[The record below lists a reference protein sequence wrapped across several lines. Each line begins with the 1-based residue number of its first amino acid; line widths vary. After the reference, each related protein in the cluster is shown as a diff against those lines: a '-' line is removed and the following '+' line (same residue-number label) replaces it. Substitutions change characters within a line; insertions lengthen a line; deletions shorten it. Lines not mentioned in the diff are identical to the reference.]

1 MAIWQDCRSHIRWD
15 VALVHL
21 YIFVIKRHILGP
33 TLCPDAKKFA
43 HLRLG
48 LFIAQCSGGG
58 LFSGGPIVICID
70 RDQLVTRL
78 AEIRAR
84 TKNSIELSRRMI
96 DHSFLRF
103 RTSQRNLYAVQRS
116 LELLNTLPKTTDS
129 AMYRE
134 LAPDPAKN

>member
-1 MAIWQDCRSHIRWD
+1 M
-15 VALVHL
+15 
-21 YIFVIKRHILGP
+21 
-33 TLCPDAKKFA
+33 
-43 HLRLG
+43 
-48 LFIAQCSGGG
+48 
-58 LFSGGPIVICID
+58 ICID

-78 AEIRAR
+78 TEIRAR
-84 TKNSIELSRRMI
+84 TKKSIELSRRMI

-134 LAPDPAKN
+134 LAADPAKN